1 MPKLPSNLDIALAR
15 NSLDFLV
22 SLGQEIVSRA
32 NQIRAE
38 FPDGTFDDDG
48 DGDGDDE
55 AGEPEELVAVVP
67 YQAAP
72 AVKKKGRPKKPAYQ
86 SEGLTQALRDWPK
99 THGGKLVVR
108 EFKAANNFKPNS
120 VDGVVAGLAR
130 KGEFVRDKTEPG
142 VLWSTAAD

>member
-38 FPDGTFDDDG
+38 FPDGTFDDD
-48 DGDGDDE
+48 DD
-55 AGEPEELVAVVP
+55 AGEPEELVP
-67 YQAAP
+67 AAP
-72 AVKKKGRPKKPAYQ
+72 TPAPKPTVKKKGRPKKPVYQ
-86 SEGLTQALRDWPK
+86 SAGLSQALRDWPK
-99 THGGKLVVR
+99 THDGKLVVR

-120 VDGVVAGLAR
+120 IDGVVAGLVR
-130 KGEFVRDKTEPG
+130 NGTFVRDTDEPG
-142 VLWSTAAD
+142 VVWSATKA